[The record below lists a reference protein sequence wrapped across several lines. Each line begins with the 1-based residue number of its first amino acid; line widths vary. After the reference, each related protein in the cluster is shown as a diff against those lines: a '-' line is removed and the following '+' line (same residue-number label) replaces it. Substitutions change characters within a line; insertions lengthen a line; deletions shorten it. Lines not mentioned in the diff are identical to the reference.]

1 MKLMSKFYIMKE
13 TVLNYPALFLKQ
25 VFYNTALS
33 CDAPVCWVVNTVRK
47 NARMSVEFVHVQVGI
62 TLYTRLIVN
71 LIITK
76 I

>member
-1 MKLMSKFYIMKE
+1 MKE
-13 TVLNYPALFLKQ
+13 TDIYLPAFFLKH

-33 CDAPVCWVVNTVRK
+33 CDAPVCWVVNRMLE
-47 NARMSVEFVHVQVGI
+47 NAGMRMEFVHVQVGI